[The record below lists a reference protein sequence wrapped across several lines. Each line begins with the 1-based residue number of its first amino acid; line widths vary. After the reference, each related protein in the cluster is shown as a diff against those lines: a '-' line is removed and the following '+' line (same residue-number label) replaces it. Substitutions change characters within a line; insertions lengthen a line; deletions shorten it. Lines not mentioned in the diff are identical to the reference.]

1 MEKIYVQSF
10 HNNNYLKKINTK
22 FCHAKSLPMKTFM
35 KHFGGKFFLRKNR
48 KHFGAKDFL
57 K

>member
-22 FCHAKSLPMKTFM
+22 FFHAKILPMKTFM
-35 KHFGGKFFLRKNR
+35 KHFGGKVFLRKNR